1 MSSATD
7 EERNV
12 SSYTRGNRVYA
23 FEQERAIDRAFDDAG
38 ISEDQ
43 QDVEINAAVGR
54 G

>member
-12 SSYTRGNRVYA
+12 SSYTRGNRVDA
-23 FEQERAIDRAFDDAG
+23 FKQERAIDRAFDDAG
-38 ISEDQ
+38 ISVDQ
-43 QDVEINAAVGR
+43 QDVEINAAAGR